1 MPRIRPAFVLLLI
14 LALTACAPKPQTRHD
29 AGKGKSTAKA
39 AAPDSPSQPGHRV
52 VLGEPLPPGAP
63 ITSAPAPQ
71 PPVAVPPAVQTPPPA
86 PLAQAPLAPSPVAQA
101 PVQQAASAQQP
112 AAPAPAATPQGV
124 PMFGEASPQTPGMA
138 VPTGF
143 GGLAWGV
150 SVKSNPGLA
159 VYEVDKGVDVVTCI
173 WPQGP
178 KDIAGA
184 PIRDAFYEFFKDRF
198 YHVWIDFD
206 GMAAYKTALAGLTR
220 DFGPPTAEK
229 PDQYYHSWTIGDVNI
244 YCVFHPAENA
254 GDVSFFYQPLYEP
267 MMAAKKAAAA
277 KHTPRS
283 RKK

>member
-1 MPRIRPAFVLLLI
+1 MSRIRPAFVLLLV

-29 AGKGKSTAKA
+29 AAKAKSTAKSA
-39 AAPDSPSQPGHRV
+39 AKAPSSQPPHRV
-52 VLGEPLPPGAP
+52 VLGEPLPPDAP
-63 ITSAPAPQ
+63 VAPAPAEQSPFQQ
-71 PPVAVPPAVQTPPPA
+71 PLAPPASAAPAPVAQAPAEQIPAPPA
-86 PLAQAPLAPSPVAQA
+86 PLAQP
-101 PVQQAASAQQP
+101 PVQADP
-112 AAPAPAATPQGV
+112 AAAPQGV
-124 PMFGEASPQTPGMA
+124 PMFGEASAQVPGTA
-138 VPTGF
+138 APTGF
-143 GGLAWGV
+143 GGLAWGA
-150 SVKSNPGLA
+150 SAKSTPGLA
-159 VYEVDKGVDVVTCI
+159 TYEVDKGADVVTCI

-206 GMAAYKTALAGLTR
+206 GMGTYKKALAGLTKE
-220 DFGPPTAEK
+220 FGPPTEEK
-229 PDQYYHSWTIGDVNI
+229 PDQYYHSWSIGDVNI

-277 KHTPRS
+277 QKAPRS